1 MSIDKKYVLTGLVSS
16 SIMLHTGMTT
26 AFADT
31 EYRIITADAVNFR
44 SGPSTSYSSIGKFN
58 KGDKVEYLG
67 ESGSWIKVKYSSK
80 TGYVYGDYVEKD
92 TSSTKTTKYVNASSL
107 NFRSGPSTSYS
118 VIGKLS
124 SGDKVEV
131 ISTSNGWS
139 KIKYDGKT
147 GYVSS
152 KYLSS
157 SAPQSSTTT
166 IKYVNASSLNVR
178 SGPSTNNSVIGKLS
192 SGDKV
197 EVISTSNGWSK
208 IKYDGKTGYVSS
220 KYLSSSAPQS
230 STTTIK
236 YVNAS
241 SLNVRSGPSTN
252 NSVIGKLSSGD
263 KVEVISTSNGWSKIK
278 YNGQTGYVSS
288 QYLSS
293 TASDSST
300 STSSSASKVISLA
313 KTLLGKPYVWGAQGP
328 SSFDC
333 SGFTYY
339 VFKNSVNVTIPRV
352 SKDQSKYGTSV
363 SKSNLKVGDLIFF
376 DTNGSND
383 GNVSHVGIYMGN
395 NEFIH
400 ASSSKKKVVIS
411 QMSSYYNGA
420 FVNARRVL

>member
-1 MSIDKKYVLTGLVSS
+1 MSIDKKYVLTGLVAS

-31 EYRIITADAVNFR
+31 EYRVITADAVNFR

-67 ESGSWIKVKYSSK
+67 ESGSWIKVKYSNK
-80 TGYVYGDYVEKD
+80 TGYVYGEYVEKY
-92 TSSTKTTKYVNASSL
+92 SSSATKYVNTTSL

-118 VIGKLS
+118 IIGKLS
-124 SGDKVEV
+124 SGTKVEV

-157 SAPQSSTTT
+157 SAPESNNTTT
-166 IKYVNASSLNVR
+166 KYVNTSTLNVR
-178 SGPSTNNSVIGKLS
+178 SGPSTSYLVIGTLS
-192 SGDKV
+192 SG
-197 EVISTSNGWSK
+197 TK
-208 IKYDGKTGYVSS
+208 IG
-220 KYLSSSAPQS
+220 
-230 STTTIK
+230 
-236 YVNAS
+236 
-241 SLNVRSGPSTN
+241 
-252 NSVIGKLSSGD
+252 
-263 KVEVISTSNGWSKIK
+263 VISTSNGWSKIK
-278 YNGQTGYVSS
+278 YNNKTGYVSS
-288 QYLSS
+288 EYLSS
-293 TASDSST
+293 NAPDDSN
-300 STSSSASKVISLA
+300 STSSSVSKVISMA

-333 SGFTYY
+333 SGYTYY
-339 VFKNSVNVTIPRV
+339 VFKNATNISLPRV
-352 SKDQSKYGTSV
+352 SKDQSKYGTYV
-363 SKSNLKVGDLIFF
+363 SKSNLKAGDLIFF
-376 DTNGSND
+376 DTSGSNN
-383 GNVSHVGIYMGN
+383 GNVSHVGIYLGN

-400 ASSSKKKVVIS
+400 ASSSKGKVVIS

>member
-1 MSIDKKYVLTGLVSS
+1 MSIDKKYVLTGLVAS

-31 EYRIITADAVNFR
+31 EYRVITADTVNFR

-67 ESGSWIKVKYSSK
+67 ESGSWIKVKYSNK
-80 TGYVYGDYVEKD
+80 TGYVHGDYVGKY
-92 TSSTKTTKYVNASSL
+92 TSSTKAKYVNTTSL

-118 VIGKLS
+118 IIGKLS
-124 SGDKVEV
+124 SGTKVEL

-152 KYLSS
+152 QYLSS
-157 SAPQSSTTT
+157 SAPESSATTT
-166 IKYVNASSLNVR
+166 KYVNTSTLNVR
-178 SGPSTNNSVIGKLS
+178 SGPSTSYSVIGTLS
-192 SGDKV
+192 SGTKV

-208 IKYDGKTGYVSS
+208 IKYSGK
-220 KYLSSSAPQS
+220 
-230 STTTIK
+230 
-236 YVNAS
+236 
-241 SLNVRSGPSTN
+241 
-252 NSVIGKLSSGD
+252 
-263 KVEVISTSNGWSKIK
+263 
-278 YNGQTGYVSS
+278 TGYVSS

-293 TASDSST
+293 SASDNST
-300 STSSSASKVISLA
+300 STSSSVSKVISLA

-339 VFKNSVNVTIPRV
+339 AFKNAANVSLPRV
-352 SKDQSKYGTSV
+352 SKDQSNYGAYV
-363 SKSNLKVGDLIFF
+363 SKSNLKAGDLIFF
-376 DTNGSND
+376 DTSGSND
-383 GNVSHVGIYMGN
+383 GNVSHVGIYLGN

-400 ASSSKKKVVIS
+400 ASSSKGKVVIS

>member
-1 MSIDKKYVLTGLVSS
+1 MSIDKKYILTGLVAS

-31 EYRIITADAVNFR
+31 EYRVITADAVNFR

-67 ESGSWIKVKYSSK
+67 ESGSWVKVRYSSK

-92 TSSTKTTKYVNASSL
+92 TSNTTTIKYVNTSSL

-139 KIKYDGKT
+139 KIKYNGQT

-157 SAPQSSTTT
+157 SVPESSTTAT
-166 IKYVNASSLNVR
+166 
-178 SGPSTNNSVIGKLS
+178 
-192 SGDKV
+192 
-197 EVISTSNGWSK
+197 
-208 IKYDGKTGYVSS
+208 
-220 KYLSSSAPQS
+220 
-230 STTTIK
+230 K

-288 QYLSS
+288 KYLSS

-339 VFKNSVNVTIPRV
+339 VFKNSVNVTLPRV

-400 ASSSKKKVVIS
+400 ASSSKGKVVIS

>member
-1 MSIDKKYVLTGLVSS
+1 MIIEKKYILTGLVAS
-16 SIMLHTGMTT
+16 SIMLHTGMST

-31 EYRIITADAVNFR
+31 EYRVITGDAVNFR

-67 ESGSWIKVKYSSK
+67 ESGSWVKVKYSSK
-80 TGYVYGDYVEKD
+80 TGYVYGTYVGED
-92 TSSTKTTKYVNASSL
+92 TSNTTTKYVNATSL

-118 VIGKLS
+118 IIGSISKGS
-124 SGDKVEV
+124 KVEV

-152 KYLSS
+152 KYLTS
-157 SAPQSSTTT
+157 SAPESSTTT
-166 IKYVNASSLNVR
+166 TKYVNATTLNVR
-178 SGPSTNNSVIGKLS
+178 SGPSTSYSVIGSLS
-192 SGDKV
+192 NGSKV

-208 IKYDGKTGYVSS
+208 I
-220 KYLSSSAPQS
+220 
-230 STTTIK
+230 
-236 YVNAS
+236 N
-241 SLNVRSGPSTN
+241 
-252 NSVIGKLSSGD
+252 
-263 KVEVISTSNGWSKIK
+263 
-278 YNGQTGYVSS
+278 YNGKTGYVSS

-293 TASDSST
+293 SATNNST
-300 STSSSASKVISLA
+300 STSSSASKVISYA

-339 VFKNSVNVTIPRV
+339 VFKNAANVTLPRV
-352 SKDQSKYGTSV
+352 SKDQSTYGTYV

-376 DTNGSND
+376 DTSGAND
-383 GNVSHVGIYMGN
+383 GNVSHVGIYLGN

-400 ASSSKKKVVIS
+400 ASSSKGKVVIS

-420 FVNARRVL
+420 YVNARRVL